1 MLKRVYIE
9 GYKSLHKVEVRLS
22 PLTLL
27 FGPNAAGKSNFL
39 DALQLLS
46 KLATSRTLKEA
57 FDPPY
62 RGKPLESFT
71 VGEIGLKGLVRQA
84 RLNFLME
91 ADLCLSEAIVADV
104 NRQIQEMRRPDGKG
118 LSKEIGNR
126 LDPVR
131 ERDLRYRV
139 EIEMRP
145 QSGILCVTD
154 EYLTALNGKAGK
166 FT

>member
-1 MLKRVYIE
+1 MLKRIHIE
-9 GYKSLHKVEVRLS
+9 GYKSLCNVEVCLS

-71 VGEIGLKGLVRQA
+71 IEEKGIKGLIEQE
-84 RLNFLME
+84 RLVFSIE
-91 ADLCLSEAIVADV
+91 ADLCLSNASSE
-104 NRQIQEMRRPDGKG
+104 RRW
-118 LSKEIGNR
+118 S
-126 LDPVR
+126 V
-131 ERDLRYRV
+131 
-139 EIEMRP
+139 
-145 QSGILCVTD
+145 
-154 EYLTALNGKAGK
+154 
-166 FT
+166 